1 MEPNLTEFG
10 CPECG
15 ENNIDF
21 LEFDDED
28 DETIHCITCGHKYSV
43 GGGQ

>member
-1 MEPNLTEFG
+1 MDVNLTEFG

-21 LEFDDED
+21 LEFLNDG
-28 DETIHCITCGHKYSV
+28 TSVKCLTCGHTYEL
-43 GGGQ
+43 GGEQ